1 MAQHVRQGD
10 MVMVLT
16 GSKEVRQ
23 RAAKVLRV
31 IPGKQQVIV
40 EGVNVCRKHVKP
52 TQQNPRGGVIEK
64 ELPISWSN
72 VAPAVDG
79 KPTRVRFP
87 KQADGAKVRLAVKGG
102 QPLGEPLRQA
112 AK

>member
-1 MAQHVRQGD
+1 
-10 MVMVLT
+10 MVIT
-16 GSKEVRQ
+16 ASKDVRQ
-23 RAAKVLRV
+23 RPAKVLRV
-31 IPGKQQVIV
+31 IPGKQQVVV

-64 ELPISWSN
+64 ELPIAWSN

-87 KQADGAKVRLAVKGG
+87 KQADGSKVRLAVKGG
-102 QPLGEPLRQA
+102 KTIGEPLRKA